1 MKKNDEMIK
10 AYIQALR
17 DAKSIGN
24 KFMNDYD
31 EDDER
36 ECVYDAMEEIDNMN
50 EHINIAI
57 NILVDAMK
65 RNA

>member
-1 MKKNDEMIK
+1 MKRNDEMIK

-17 DAKSIGN
+17 EAKVIGN
-24 KFMNDYD
+24 KFMRDYD

-36 ECVYDAMEEIDNMN
+36 ECVCDAMEEIDNMN
-50 EHINIAI
+50 MHIDIAI
-57 NILVDAMK
+57 DILVDAMK

>member
-1 MKKNDEMIK
+1 MRRNDEMIK

-17 DAKSIGN
+17 DAKRIGN
-24 KFMNDYD
+24 KFMNEYD

-36 ECVYDAMEEIDNMN
+36 ACVCDAMDEIDNMN
-50 EHINIAI
+50 MHIDIAI
-57 NILVDAMK
+57 DILVDAMK